1 MQVYVLIWWIAFGGA
16 LAGGQ
21 QEFDNEIVCRAAFT
35 RMAAV
40 VKPGSTTLHGVCVPK
55 GDKR

>member
-1 MQVYVLIWWIAFGGA
+1 MQTYILIWWIAFGGA

-21 QEFDNEIVCRAAFT
+21 QEFANEGLCRSAYA
-35 RMAAV
+35 RMATV

-55 GDKR
+55 GDKQ